1 MTAATE
7 TCSAQHPPGLSGRK
21 IGRTLD
27 PSAQAEPPFLAALVA
42 VMRQRRSVR
51 AYLPERIPDSVLNAC
66 FDLAIL
72 APTSHNLECWRMIDV
87 RDTVRLAALRHL
99 CLDQP
104 AAAAAPHLVVA
115 IARPDLWRRGRAMML
130 DHIQGEKADPALPI
144 ALREFLPLFERK
156 YRLQIPF
163 LFEDG
168 PFRILAPLK
177 RLLMWGCAWFKPMM
191 RGPFGRHEQALWA
204 IKSAALACENLML
217 ALTAHGFDSCPM
229 EGFDEPRVKR
239 LLGLPRAAEVVMVI
253 AAGRGAEGGVIP
265 QIRFN
270 REHYIA
276 RA

>member
-1 MTAATE
+1 MRSRPPAAQNAAIE
-7 TCSAQHPPGLSGRK
+7 TPL
-21 IGRTLD
+21 
-27 PSAQAEPPFLAALVA
+27 LAALVTI
-42 VMRQRRSVR
+42 MRRRRSVR
-51 AYLPERIPDSVLNAC
+51 AYLPERIPDAVLDDC

-72 APTSHNLECWRMIDV
+72 APTSHNLECWQMIEV
-87 RDTVRLAALRHL
+87 RDAVRLAALRHL

-104 AAAAAPHLVVA
+104 AAAAAPHLIVA
-115 IARPDLWRRGRAMML
+115 VARPDRWRLGRAKML
-130 DHIQGEKADPALPI
+130 ERIRQEQADSALPV

-168 PFRILAPLK
+168 PLHILAPIK
-177 RLLMWGCAWFKPMM
+177 RVLMWGRAWFKPTM

-204 IKSAALACENLML
+204 VKTAALACENFML

-239 LLGLPRAAEVVMVI
+239 LLGLPQAAEIVMVI
-253 AAGRGAEGGVIP
+253 AAGRSAPGGVIP
-265 QIRFN
+265 QIRFG
-270 REHYIA
+270 REHYIQ